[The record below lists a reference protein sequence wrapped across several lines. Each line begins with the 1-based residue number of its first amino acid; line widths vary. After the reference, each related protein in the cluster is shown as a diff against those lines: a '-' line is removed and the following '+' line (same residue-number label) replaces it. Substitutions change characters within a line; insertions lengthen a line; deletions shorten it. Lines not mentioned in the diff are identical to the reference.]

1 MNILIMGA
9 GAVGSAFGG
18 FLRKSGHDVTLIGRS
33 DHMNAITQNGL
44 RISGIW
50 GDHCVDGFQCL
61 EQASDAKGPYDTV
74 LICVKS
80 FDSAAAAQA
89 IKPHLSDNTLL
100 VSLQNGVGNVEQIL
114 GASKHPWT
122 LGGRVIFGIVRP
134 APGEIDITVYTQPVM
149 IGFPTA
155 QLANARPDILERAQ
169 SFADAIAAA
178 DIPCEYTPDIEQHLW
193 AKLLYNCALNP
204 LSSLHRVHYGALP
217 ERAEWRSCMD
227 GIIDEIFAVAAGRG
241 VELMWS
247 DPDAFRVLFYDKLV
261 PDTYHHHSS
270 MLQDIEKGNRTEIDA
285 LCGMVVEYAREQGLA
300 VPENEAMLKRI
311 QELSS

>member
-18 FLRKSGHDVTLIGRS
+18 FLRKSGHDVTLIGRA
-33 DHMNAITQNGL
+33 DHMNVITRHGL

-50 GDHCVDGFQCL
+50 GEHHVDGFHCL
-61 EQASDAKGPYDTV
+61 TQAAEAKGPFDTV
-74 LICVKS
+74 LMCVKS
-80 FDSAAAAQA
+80 FDSAAAAGA
-89 IKPHLSDNTLL
+89 IKPHLSDSTLL

-114 GASKHPWT
+114 EATEHPWT
-122 LGGRVIFGIVRP
+122 MGGRVIFGIVRP

-149 IGFPTA
+149 IGFSAAPLTMA
-155 QLANARPDILERAQ
+155 GADIIQRAQ
-169 SFADAIAAA
+169 TFADAIATAG
-178 DIPCEYTPDIEQHLW
+178 IPCEYTPNIEQHLW

-204 LSSLHRVHYGALP
+204 LSALHRVHYGALP
-217 ERAEWRSCMD
+217 ERAEWRLCMD
-227 GIIDEIFAVAAGRG
+227 RIIDEIFAVAAGRG

-247 DPDAFRVLFYDKLV
+247 HPDAFKALFYDKLV

-285 LCGMVVEYAREQGLA
+285 LCGMVVRYAHEQGIA
-300 VPENEAMLKRI
+300 VPENEVMLKTI

>member
-1 MNILIMGA
+1 MGA

-61 EQASDAKGPYDTV
+61 EQAADAKGPYDTV

-178 DIPCEYTPDIEQHLW
+178 GIPCEYTPDIEQHLW

-204 LSSLHRVHYGALP
+204 LSALHRVHYGALP

-285 LCGMVVEYAREQGLA
+285 LCGMVVQYARDQGLA